1 MITLFAEVLLPL
13 ALPKVYTYR
22 IPLQWNE
29 IAAKFCRVIVPV
41 GKKKRYSGI
50 IWNIHE
56 KAPEGREARYIEAI
70 LDESPLLDEN
80 HARFWEWM
88 AAYYMCSLGDVM
100 QAALP
105 SGLKLSSETIIHF
118 VESESEHDLSSLS
131 DREILILDALKK
143 IGELNLDDV
152 AKIAGIKTV
161 FPLIKDLVE
170 KNLITTDEELKY
182 AFKPKIEQYIA
193 LHPDYANEKALNSVI
208 NSLKKAPKQ
217 QDCILAFL
225 QDEKNPRINLEPIK
239 RSELLKKN
247 VSTASLSQLIKK
259 GILMLEL
266 KTISRLDAT
275 NANSTLPELS
285 RAQNIAFSEII
296 KGVETSKP
304 VLLHGY
310 TGSGKTELY
319 IHLIHEAISAG
330 KQVLYLLPEIA
341 LTAQI
346 VRRLRALFGSKVQ
359 IYHSKFSE
367 NERMEVW
374 QAVEQKSDEGSL
386 IIGARSALF
395 LPFKKLGLIIV
406 DEEHDSSYKQ
416 NDPAPRYHARDAA
429 LMKAKLYNCPI
440 ILGSAT
446 PSVESYYNAI
456 TNKYHLVGLYERFGG
471 AILPDVIIADLKEA
485 TRKQK
490 MKGIFSKLLVD
501 EIENTQKQGKQTI
514 LFRNRRGFAPL
525 LECNQCK
532 WVPQCAQCDI
542 SLTYHKQA
550 HQLKCHYCGYAIPV
564 VSHCKDCNSGDIR
577 MKGFGTERLEEEL
590 SSLLP
595 TLSIGRMDLDTTRS
609 KHGHYKIIE
618 DFQEGRIEVL
628 VGTQMVSKGLDFDHV
643 RLAAVLNADTMLQ
656 YPDFRAFERSF
667 QMLSQVC
674 GRAGRRNEPGTA
686 LIQTW
691 NPDHP
696 VLEWVKKHDYKSF
709 FTYEIAERKT
719 FGYPP
724 FCRLIHLYVRHE
736 NQNTLDEGA
745 ELLASLLRTSFGKR
759 VLGPEYPP
767 VGKVRNLFQKNVMIK
782 LEITLSPS
790 KAKSRIDETIKH
802 FQSEVTLKGFRI
814 IVDVDP
820 V

>member
-1 MITLFAEVLLPL
+1 MITLFADVVLPL

-22 IPLQWNE
+22 IPLSLNDE
-29 IAAKFCRVIVPV
+29 AARFCRVIVPV

-50 IWNIHE
+50 IWNIHD
-56 KAPEGREARYIEAI
+56 KAPEGRDARYIEAI
-70 LDESPLLDEN
+70 LDDAPLLDEN

-88 AAYYMCSLGDVM
+88 ATYYMCSLGEVM
-100 QAALP
+100 NAALP
-105 SGLKLSSETIIHF
+105 SGLKLSSETIIQP
-118 VESESEHDLSSLS
+118 VTPDSETDLSDLS
-131 DREILILDALKK
+131 DREFLILDALKQT
-143 IGELNLDDV
+143 GELNLEEV
-152 AKIAGIKTV
+152 SKIAGVKTV
-161 FPLIKDLVE
+161 FPIIQKLAE
-170 KNLITTDEELKY
+170 KNLITTDEELKF
-182 AFKPKIEQYIA
+182 AFKPKTEQYLA
-193 LHPDYANEKALNSVI
+193 LHPDYAYEDALNALI
-208 NSLKKAPKQ
+208 NSLKRAPKQ

-225 QDEKNPRINLEPIK
+225 QDEQNPNINLEPKK

-247 VSTASLSQLIKK
+247 VSAAALSQLIKK
-259 GILMLEL
+259 DVFVLEL
-266 KTISRLDAT
+266 RSISRLEAS
-275 NANSTLPELS
+275 NAELALPELS
-285 RAQNIAFSEII
+285 HTQTKALNDIN
-296 KGVETSKP
+296 KGIGLQKP

-319 IHLIHEAISAG
+319 IHLMEEAISAG

-346 VRRLRALFGSKVQ
+346 VRRLRAHFGGKAQ
-359 IYHSKFSE
+359 TYHSKFSE

-374 QAVEQKSDEGSL
+374 QAVERKNEEGSL
-386 IIGARSALF
+386 VIGARSALF
-395 LPFKKLGLIIV
+395 LPFQHLGLIIV

-416 NDPAPRYHARDAA
+416 SDPAPRYHARDAA
-429 LMKAKLYNCPI
+429 LMKAKIYKCPI

-446 PSVESYYNAI
+446 PSVESYYHAI
-456 TNKYHLVGLYERFGG
+456 SSKYHLVGLYERFGG
-471 AILPDVIIADLKEA
+471 AILPEIIIADLKEA
-485 TRKQK
+485 TRKQR
-490 MKGIFSKLLVD
+490 MKGIFSKLLLD
-501 EIENTQKQGKQTI
+501 EIETTHKQGKQSI

-595 TLSIGRMDLDTTRS
+595 SLSIGRMDLDTTRS

-643 RLAAVLNADTMLQ
+643 KLAAVLNADTMLQ

-674 GRAGRRNEPGTA
+674 GRAGRRSEPGTA

-696 VLEWVKKHDYKSF
+696 VLGWVKNHDYKSF
-709 FTYEIAERKT
+709 FAYEINERKT
-719 FGYPP
+719 FEYPP
-724 FCRLIHLYVRHE
+724 FCRLIHIYVRHE
-736 NQNTLDEGA
+736 NQQMLDEGA
-745 ELLASLLRTSFGKR
+745 ELITSLLRTSFGKR
-759 VLGPEYPP
+759 ILGPEYPP
-767 VGKVRNLFQKNVMIK
+767 VGKVRNLFQKNIMIK

-790 KAKSRIDETIKH
+790 KAKSRIEETIRH
-802 FQSEVTLKGFRI
+802 FQNEVPLKGFRI

-820 V
+820 I